1 MPGKR
6 DMAAHLI
13 VRSGLAR
20 PLAAAYEA
28 SCHRLRVLAYHRVL
42 PREAERGF
50 AYDIELVS
58 AWQDEFD
65 WQVRYLARHH
75 QVITCHDLAAMI
87 DAGQPI
93 PRNAVMITFD
103 DGYRDNH
110 DIALPILRSH
120 GVSAVIFVATGYMG
134 SRETYWY
141 DRLVHQMLGVTHAE
155 LPMPGGATALM
166 VGGGEAQ
173 RRRAAHAAL
182 KHLKGLAD
190 AERRDTLERWR
201 VAMGAAEHDE
211 FQGIDGPM
219 DWTEVRA
226 LSEAGIEI
234 GSHSVSHPILAR
246 IDDDAEL
253 ERELVE
259 SKAQIEAHTGRP
271 VVSLAYPVGGPGAY
285 SERVVGAARRAGY
298 RFGFTYE
305 SGVIDPQRMDLF
317 RLRRL
322 AVERY
327 ISRDRFRAMLAMPPL
342 FT

>member
-1 MPGKR
+1 MPSKR
-6 DMAAHLI
+6 DLAASLI

-42 PREAERGF
+42 PREAEHGF
-50 AYDIELVS
+50 AYDLELVS

-75 QVITCHDLAAMI
+75 EVITCHDLAALL
-87 DAGQPI
+87 DAGDPI

-120 GVSAVIFVATGYMG
+120 GVPAVIFVATGYMG

-141 DRLVHQMLGVTHAE
+141 DRLVHQMLAVEQAA
-155 LPMPGGATALM
+155 LPMPDGAPALR

-173 RRRAAHAAL
+173 RRRTAHAAL
-182 KHLKGLAD
+182 KHLKSLSD
-190 AERRDTLERWR
+190 AARLETLERWR

-211 FQGIDGPM
+211 FRGVDGPM
-219 DWTEVRA
+219 DWPEVRA
-226 LSEAGIEI
+226 LAEAGIEI
-234 GSHSVSHPILAR
+234 GSHSVSHPILAQ
-246 IDDDAEL
+246 IGDDAQL
-253 ERELVE
+253 ERELVD
-259 SKAQIEAHTGRP
+259 SKAAIEARIGRP

-285 SERVVGAARRAGY
+285 SERVVGVARRAGY

-305 SGVIDPQRMDLF
+305 SGVIDPQHMDLF

>member
-1 MPGKR
+1 MVGKR

-42 PREAERGF
+42 PREVEHGF
-50 AYDIELVS
+50 SYDIELVS

-65 WQVRYLARHH
+65 WQVRYLAKHH
-75 QVITCHDLAAMI
+75 EVITCHDLAALI
-87 DAGQPI
+87 DAGRPI

-110 DIALPILRSH
+110 DVALPILKSH
-120 GVSAVIFVATGYMG
+120 GVPAVVFVATGYMG

-141 DRLVHQMLGVTHAE
+141 DRLVHQMLTVEQAA
-155 LPMPGGATALM
+155 LPMPGGAPALV
-166 VGGGEAQ
+166 VGGGEGQ

-182 KHLKGLAD
+182 KHLKVLPD
-190 AERRDTLERWR
+190 AQRRETLERWR
-201 VAMGAAEHDE
+201 IAMGAAEHDE
-211 FQGIDGPM
+211 FGGVDGPM
-219 DWTEVRA
+219 DWAEVRR
-226 LSEAGIEI
+226 LSDAGIEI
-234 GSHSVSHPILAR
+234 GSHSVTHPVLAQ
-246 IDDDAEL
+246 IGDDAQL
-253 ERELVE
+253 ERELVD
-259 SKAQIEAHTGRP
+259 SKAEIEARIGRP

-285 SERVVGAARRAGY
+285 SERVVDVARRAGY

-305 SGVIDPQRMDLF
+305 SGVVDPQRMDAF

-322 AVERY
+322 PVERY

>member
-1 MPGKR
+1 
-6 DMAAHLI
+6 MAARLI

-28 SCHRLRVLAYHRVL
+28 SCQRLRVLAYHRVL
-42 PREAERGF
+42 PRAVEPGF
-50 AYDIELVS
+50 SYDIELVS

-65 WQVRYLARHH
+65 WQVGYLAKHH
-75 QVITCHDLAAMI
+75 EVITCHDLAAMI
-87 DAGQPI
+87 DDGRPI
-93 PRNAVMITFD
+93 PRNAVLITFD

-110 DIALPILRSH
+110 DVALPILQGH
-120 GVSAVIFVATGYMG
+120 GVPAVVFVATGYMG

-141 DRLVHQMLGVTHAE
+141 DRLVHQMLTVAQAE
-155 LPMPGGATALM
+155 LPMPAGVPPLM

-173 RRRAAHAAL
+173 RRRAAHEAL
-182 KHLKGLAD
+182 KHLKTLSDPA
-190 AERRDTLERWR
+190 RRDTLENWR
-201 VAMGAAEHDE
+201 VAMGAAEHDG
-211 FQGIDGPM
+211 FHGIDGPM

-234 GSHSVSHPILAR
+234 GSHSVTHPVLAR
-246 IDDDAEL
+246 VGDDAQL
-253 ERELVE
+253 ERELVD
-259 SKAQIEAHTGRP
+259 SKAEIEARTGRP
-271 VVSLAYPVGGPGAY
+271 VVSLAYPVGGPSAY
-285 SERVVGAARRAGY
+285 SDRVIDVARRAGY

-305 SGVIDPQRMDLF
+305 PGVIDPQRMDPF

-322 AVERY
+322 PVERY